1 MGKFIGIR
9 AGAVVGKDG
18 YVEGM
23 PVSGLQQVEE
33 ETPLEEQRPFEFDQK
48 GIFSNHSKHTKVI
61 SRENTE

>member
-1 MGKFIGIR
+1 M
-9 AGAVVGKDG
+9 VGKDG

-33 ETPLEEQRPFEFDQK
+33 ETPLEEQRPFEFDRK
-48 GIFSNHSKHTKVI
+48 GIFSNHSKQTKVI